1 MWWWCQGILN
11 RVVDEHAGLIPRAIG
26 HVFGHVAQH
35 PERDWEISMSFIQI
49 YLETIQVCAYRRLQ
63 CVLRA

>member
-1 MWWWCQGILN
+1 M
-11 RVVDEHAGLIPRAIG
+11 
-26 HVFGHVAQH
+26 FGHVAQH